1 MEAYEGF
8 MREVFHDDPNV
19 RAFRTIVALREVVG
33 PGLVGLQGQRQQ
45 TG

>member
-1 MEAYEGF
+1 MLLLRLASMEACEAF

-33 PGLVGLQGQRQQ
+33 ASVAGS
-45 TG
+45 